1 MRFRVPKKL
10 RVGGMTYKLCEDTK
24 ALDTADLY
32 GQTFHVE
39 QQIKYHGEVTAE
51 RQEEIVIHESLHVIN
66 RIYEL
71 GLEESQIS
79 RLSHGVHEVIQQ
91 LELKGKE

>member
-1 MRFRVPKKL
+1 MNFRIPKKL

-24 ALDTADLY
+24 GLDTADLY
-32 GQTFHVE
+32 GQTLHVE
-39 QQIKYHGEVTAE
+39 QEIKYHGKVTAE

-66 RIYEL
+66 WIYEL

-91 LELKGKE
+91 LESRKK